1 MKVLTIVNSLGMGG
15 IEKTLLLCVPNL
27 MKRGIKLYVCVF
39 EQGGILEDDF
49 IKLGV
54 KILSIKKTNSI
65 VLDFFQINT
74 LIRKNNID
82 LIHSRFGFSS
92 GGFVLASLFCKIPS
106 IVSFHSTHH
115 GKKPNILT
123 KVPLNVSLKLHKL
136 ITYNF
141 STKIIG
147 HSKANL
153 NFNFKN
159 WNSNNK
165 FKVIYNGINFSKLE
179 EYKSK
184 SYSNYRNQFKD
195 KDVFL
200 HIGSFRDQKNHEFML
215 KVFSKL
221 EPSKN
226 NLILILVGDG
236 KKKKSLIDLVDKFK
250 IRKNVIFTGIQK
262 DIGKFFDI
270 SKIFFFPSIQ
280 EGFGN
285 VISEAQYMN
294 IPICGSNIP
303 SLNESIYKEYHKYCF
318 DPHNIQEATK
328 SLVNILKD
336 YKSKKLEQ
344 SRIRAADFVIKNFSI
359 ELMEKQLADL
369 YYELKN
375 DLIQ

>member
-1 MKVLTIVNSLGMGG
+1 MKVMTIVNSLGMGG
-15 IEKTLLLCVPNL
+15 IEKTFLLCVPYLIN
-27 MKRGIKLYVCVF
+27 KGIELYVCVF
-39 EQGGILEDDF
+39 EKEGILEVDYK
-49 IKLGV
+49 KLGV
-54 KILSIKKTNSI
+54 KILNIKKTNSI
-65 VLDFFQINT
+65 VLDFFQLNT

-115 GKKPNILT
+115 GKTPNFLT
-123 KVPLNVSLKLHKL
+123 RIPLYVSLKLHKL

-141 STKIIG
+141 ATKIIG

-153 NFNFKN
+153 DFNFKN
-159 WNSNNK
+159 WKSNNK
-165 FKVIYNGINFSKLE
+165 FKVIYNGINFLKLE

-195 KDVFL
+195 KDVLL

-215 KVFSKL
+215 TVFSKL
-221 EPSKN
+221 EPIKN

-250 IRKNVIFTGIQK
+250 IRKNVIFTGLKK
-262 DIGKFFDI
+262 DIGRYLDI

-294 IPICGSNIP
+294 IPVCGSNIP
-303 SLNESIYKEYHKYCF
+303 SLNESIYEDYHQYRF

-328 SLVNILKD
+328 SLTKILKD

-344 SRIRAADFVIKNFSI
+344 SRIRAADFVKKNFSI
-359 ELMEKQLADL
+359 ELMEIQLADL
-369 YYELKN
+369 YFEQKM
-375 DLIQ
+375 I